1 MTQKDKQILQY
12 KESIA
17 YTLEKI
23 VDRLNSYKILDATLS
38 ENTLM
43 RTNAYLIAADRTLE
57 SGFVKDA
64 CKEIEDYFKCN

>member
-1 MTQKDKQILQY
+1 MTQKDKIIFQY

-17 YTLEKI
+17 DTLEKI
-23 VDRLNSYKILDATLS
+23 VDRLNSYEMLDATLS

-43 RTNAYLIAADRTLE
+43 RTNAYLMAADRTLE